1 MARLTLARDPWRVV
15 ELGMTG
21 NPKDSDEYTD
31 EETVRRRDAALKRM
45 LETPPKPHKE
55 MKRKGGE
62 TVEQDEGPW
71 DQSDPNCPSA

>member
-1 MARLTLARDPWRVV
+1 MVLFLMDTKEADGQYSDQEAARRMDDAL
-15 ELGMTG
+15 
-21 NPKDSDEYTD
+21 
-31 EETVRRRDAALKRM
+31 RRALS
-45 LETPPKPHKE
+45 TPHKPHKE

>member
-1 MARLTLARDPWRVV
+1 MTEKQHDP
-15 ELGMTG
+15 TK
-21 NPKDSDEYTD
+21 NPKFQNV
-31 EETVRRRDAALKRM
+31 VRHFLK
-45 LETPPKPHKE
+45 TPPKPHKE